1 MPFASPYIS
10 YKKPLYTTAPSRV
23 MPFEIKPNP
32 SSLSPAIPLQN
43 TSTTYRQTVLPL
55 GSSLSSQIGA
65 STPQTTTSPARVVAS
80 KKPAFLS
87 TAAQNTQKRGQSD
100 SNSSPPLAEM
110 GPPQSA
116 PMLSPLQPPSSI
128 QPARSGGSISER
140 LAALSVSAGIPL
152 QPLATTVRYP
162 STTEATLP
170 VVPASQ
176 VSATQLLDGNLTISP
191 EIASDTLIFQPPSQF
206 HSTTLPNQA
215 QSVSPVPRG
224 YLSDSGVG
232 GNNTNRSATT
242 ALPGKSIPPPLP
254 ARSSLSYSVAL
265 PNTSDLRHSLAK
277 STALSNP
284 SKLGLDRQLP
294 RPIPDVLFNRY
305 ANAFLDTGVG
315 ESGVLD
321 PKSVGDIWL
330 RSRLSWFQLA
340 SIWLLVDVEPSVYGL
355 TLNQF
360 VIGLF
365 LVDDQLK
372 GNPLPAQLPPNVLAF
387 IRPSLGND
395 GGSSFPSSATV
406 GVSRLVKGI

>member
-55 GSSLSSQIGA
+55 GSSFLLQIEH
-65 STPQTTTSPARVVAS
+65 QHLR
-80 KKPAFLS
+80 
-87 TAAQNTQKRGQSD
+87 
-100 SNSSPPLAEM
+100 
-110 GPPQSA
+110 
-116 PMLSPLQPPSSI
+116 LQL
-128 QPARSGGSISER
+128 QQESGGSISER

-176 VSATQLLDGNLTISP
+176 VSATQLLDGNLTITRKQ
-191 EIASDTLIFQPPSQF
+191 SDTLIFQPPSQF

-224 YLSDSGVG
+224 YLSDSGV
-232 GNNTNRSATT
+232 
-242 ALPGKSIPPPLP
+242 
-254 ARSSLSYSVAL
+254 V
-265 PNTSDLRHSLAK
+265 
-277 STALSNP
+277 
-284 SKLGLDRQLP
+284 GLDRQLP

-340 SIWLLVDVEPSVYGL
+340 SIWLLVDVEPVYGL

-365 LVDDQLK
+365 LVDDR
-372 GNPLPAQLPPNVLAF
+372 N
-387 IRPSLGND
+387 
-395 GGSSFPSSATV
+395 
-406 GVSRLVKGI
+406 